1 MNFKKQ
7 IQDIDALEKKIDY
20 SFNDKSILIQSLTH
34 TSFDSNKFSN
44 MERLEF
50 LGDRVLGLVISEAI
64 FSKFNSFN
72 EGELSRYH
80 NYLVPVSYT
89 HLTLP
94 TILRV

>member
-34 TSFDSNKFSN
+34 ASFDNNKFSN

-72 EGELSRYH
+72 EGD
-80 NYLVPVSYT
+80 
-89 HLTLP
+89 LTK
-94 TILRV
+94 